1 MKRDYKIDKLYNRFL
16 RNEATAA
23 ELGQLLSYFEE
34 GEETEM
40 LNLIREAINKIEDDI
55 VDEKR
60 ARHLAH
66 LSVAIMDKIGR
77 EKDNVPQPSLLIK
90 IRRLSIFKIAAS
102 ILLAATLGFA
112 AYQYVRTEETIK
124 PGGNFATLITNTG
137 EKTDLN
143 SGAAL
148 PKECCV
154 TVRKT
159 NDGRIIYES
168 IPGQSSNKDIR
179 NTIVT
184 PLGGRYKV
192 ILSDGSLVLL
202 NSGSSLEFPVGFHG
216 AERKVKLTGEAYF
229 EITKNPAQP
238 FIVESGNK
246 AIEVLG
252 TKFNISS
259 YEDDNMWSSTLLE
272 GKIRFTD
279 HHTQHAEVLKPGE
292 RLSVSNGII
301 TMDSLNAE
309 DAMAWKDGM
318 FLFKNEELSAVMHK
332 ISRWYNVEVNYSD
345 LPQHRLYAK
354 ISMNAQLEDLL
365 RMISLTSNLKFKVE
379 ERRISVYR

>member
-1 MKRDYKIDKLYNRFL
+1 MKRDYKIDELYNRFL

-23 ELGQLLSYFEE
+23 ELGQLLSYFKE
-34 GEETEM
+34 GEESDM
-40 LNLIREAINKIEDDI
+40 LNLIGQAITKIEDDVI
-55 VDEKR
+55 DEQR
-60 ARHLAH
+60 ATHLAH
-66 LSVAIMDKIGR
+66 LSVAIMDRIDR
-77 EKDNVPQPSLLIK
+77 KDNTVTKPSILVK
-90 IRRLSIFKIAAS
+90 FRRSTIFKMAAS
-102 ILLAATLGFA
+102 IVLVATLGIA
-112 AYQYVRTEETIK
+112 AYQFFKTEEEIK

-143 SGAAL
+143 TNAVL

-159 NDGRIIYES
+159 NDGRIVYQS
-168 IPGQSSNKDIR
+168 VPGQYSDIR

-184 PLGGRYKV
+184 PMGGRYK
-192 ILSDGSLVLL
+192 ITLSDGSLVLL

-229 EITKNPAQP
+229 EITKNPSQP
-238 FIVESGNK
+238 FIVESDNK
-246 AIEVLG
+246 VIEVLG

-259 YEDDNMWSSTLLE
+259 YQDDNAWSATLLE

-279 HHTQHAEVLKPGE
+279 HQTQNTEVLKPGQ
-292 RLSVSNGII
+292 RLSVTNATI
-301 TMDSLNAE
+301 TLDSLNADE
-309 DAMAWKDGM
+309 AMAWKDGM
-318 FLFKNEELSAVMHK
+318 FIFKNEELSSVMHK

-354 ISMNAQLEDLL
+354 VSMNAQLADLL
-365 RMISLTSNLKFKVE
+365 RMISLTSDLKFKVE
-379 ERRISVYR
+379 ERRISVSK